1 MKALV
6 RIFCATIL
14 LGTFALA
21 QTTTPDSIHLNTIYS
36 GADGKFE
43 AQPDTAVIRMDVAA
57 QQDTASAAYE
67 HASMAAQ
74 KVRDVLKGNGIDV
87 KVAQIGLYQTQ
98 PVYDWKNP
106 KRKVVAYR
114 TTTDITLKLR
124 DFTKIGPITQQLA
137 DIDDMQNQSVNYTL
151 EDIEQ
156 AKGKASEDAF
166 KKARN
171 QASAV
176 ATAGGRTLG
185 DLVYASVDVNQ
196 QFAVPAV
203 TMRAKSAMMGSAVA
217 PPAPTEEFTPQ
228 TVTINAH
235 VNCLFA
241 LK

>member
-1 MKALV
+1 MKTLFRGICVA
-6 RIFCATIL
+6 IL
-14 LGTFALA
+14 LSAFASA
-21 QTTTPDSIHLNTIYS
+21 QNATPERIHLNSIYA
-36 GADGKFE
+36 GPDGKFE
-43 AQPDTAVIRMDVAA
+43 AQPDTAIIHMDVAA

-67 HASMAAQ
+67 HASTAAQ
-74 KVRDVLKGNGIDV
+74 KVREVLKANGVDA
-87 KVAQIGLYQTQ
+87 KVAQVSMYQTQ
-98 PVYDWKNP
+98 PMYDWKNP
-106 KRKVVAYR
+106 KHKVIGYR
-114 TTTDITLKLR
+114 TTTSITLKLH

-156 AKGKASEDAF
+156 AKAKASEDAF
-166 KKARN
+166 KKAHN

-203 TMRAKSAMMGSAVA
+203 TMRAKSAMMASAVA